1 MEEDISVVV
10 DGEGVSVDSELKEAG
25 QSYKRI
31 LTLRPSAALFSLLL
45 RLRASFKFTFSTI
58 I

>member
-31 LTLRPSAALFSLLL
+31 LTLRPLTALFSLLL